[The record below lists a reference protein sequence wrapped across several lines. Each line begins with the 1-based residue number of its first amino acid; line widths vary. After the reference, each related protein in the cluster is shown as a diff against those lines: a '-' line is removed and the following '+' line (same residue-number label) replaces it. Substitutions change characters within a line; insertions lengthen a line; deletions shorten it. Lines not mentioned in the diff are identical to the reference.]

1 MSGKKRVS
9 NGAGRLFKFRLIIL
23 GTLFLMAVLI
33 WGYNLLRLKTI
44 EYEGLTTYTEQE
56 FTKLLADSPAMKNT
70 YLFYIRHAL
79 FPKEEIP
86 FVEDY
91 DVRLVN
97 GTMVHVQVYEK
108 LVIGCVEI
116 MGKYMYFDKDG
127 IVVES
132 SSERIKGV
140 PLITGLKFNEIVL
153 YKKLQVQKQSLFTKI
168 LNLTKLLLQYEIEAE
183 RVQFDSDYEVT
194 LSCGDIKVLLG
205 RRDTYDIQLAALRG
219 ILDAA
224 AGQAGTLD
232 MRSYSRE
239 NPDVILK

>member
-1 MSGKKRVS
+1 MSDKKRVAD
-9 NGAGRLFKFRLIIL
+9 GAGRLFRFRLIVL
-23 GTLFLMAVLI
+23 GMLFLMAVVI

-56 FTKLLADSPAMKNT
+56 FTKLLSDSPAMKNT
-70 YLFYIRHAL
+70 YLFYLRHAL

-86 FVEDY
+86 FVEGY
-91 DVRLVN
+91 DVRLVS
-97 GTMVHVQVYEK
+97 GTAVHVQVYEK

-140 PLITGLKFNEIVL
+140 PLIAGLKFNQIVL
-153 YKKLQVQKQSLFTKI
+153 YEKLQVQRQSLFTKI
-168 LNLTKLLLQYEIEAE
+168 LDLTKLLLQNGIEAE

-194 LSCGDIKVLLG
+194 LLCGDIKVLLG

-224 AGQAGTLD
+224 VGQAGTLD

-239 NPDVILK
+239 NQDVILK